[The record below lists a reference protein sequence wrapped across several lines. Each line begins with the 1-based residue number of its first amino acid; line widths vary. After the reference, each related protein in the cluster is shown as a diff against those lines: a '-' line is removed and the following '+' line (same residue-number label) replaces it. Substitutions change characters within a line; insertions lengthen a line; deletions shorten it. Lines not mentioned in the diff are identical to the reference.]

1 MNHFIISWVRFFFTL
16 LKLLAQFIGIKK
28 PRSSI
33 IIVKIKEIELI
44 FRRLLIESN
53 LGSFQVQSPPYKPSN
68 LPIEKI
74 YRICQQ
80 INQTSLTYNLRNI
93 QENSLCKELI
103 DLTGKA
109 IKLIRMGSLKSEK
122 EQLQLIN
129 NESQV
134 QNGFQEEKS
143 SSEEDEDKD
152 NSSDD
157 DE

>member
-1 MNHFIISWVRFFFTL
+1 MEAFKSKVLLINLAISL
-16 LKLLAQFIGIKK
+16 LK
-28 PRSSI
+28 
-33 IIVKIKEIELI
+33 
-44 FRRLLIESN
+44 
-53 LGSFQVQSPPYKPSN
+53 
-68 LPIEKI
+68 KI
-74 YRICQQ
+74 YRICPQ

-134 QNGFQEEKS
+134 QNGFQEKS